1 MNKKLIA
8 LAVAGACV
16 APAAMAQTANPVT
29 LYGRVHAT
37 FESVEA
43 TAGTFAATGGA
54 ANAAQVRRNRVSDQ
68 ASLLGV
74 RGTEDLGGG
83 LKAFFQLE
91 TGFKPDENNT
101 TFAVRNSGVGLQ
113 GGWGSL
119 LLGRWDTPYKTVT
132 TAIDPYGDVTLG
144 GWIAAMNGAGMN
156 GLTGANALDRR
167 DQNVVQY
174 WSPSWGGVAVRLSY
188 AANEGRTSANCAGRP
203 AAPVQG
209 CNPRSNGAS
218 VSYTGGPVYVAYA
231 IHQLKDQPT
240 NSLQFTLNAAGTA
253 VTAVAFPTL
262 TPLKMT
268 GNELVGTFTF
278 GPIKIGGAYEK
289 IKRGDTGVALVT
301 GNVTGFSDRKAWAA
315 NIVATFGNNQI
326 IFQYQKAQDGGV
338 RVQGAPGIAIF
349 VTEPTC
355 KVMSPGYQYN
365 FSRRTFFLAQYT
377 KIDNNVTGTCN
388 FAANPLTPVLGAD
401 YKGVSLGLRH
411 IF

>member
-43 TAGTFAATGGA
+43 TAGTFATV
-54 ANAAQVRRNRVSDQ
+54 NPAQVRRNRVSDQ

-91 TGFKPDENNT
+91 TAFKPDENNT
-101 TFAVRNSGVGLQ
+101 TFAARNSGVGLQ

-144 GWIAAMNGAGMN
+144 GWTAAMNGAGSY
-156 GLTGANALDRR
+156 GLAGSAVLDRR

-174 WSPSWGGVAVRLSY
+174 WSPSWGGFAFRLSY
-188 AANEGRTSANCAGRP
+188 SANEARSSSPCAGRP
-203 AAPVQG
+203 AG
-209 CNPRSNGAS
+209 TTCNPLSQGAS

-231 IHQLKDQPT
+231 YHELKDQPT
-240 NSLQFTLNAAGTA
+240 NSLQLTINSAGA

-262 TPLKMT
+262 TPPKQT
-268 GNELVGTFTF
+268 GNEIVGTFTF
-278 GPIKIGGAYEK
+278 GPIKLGAAYEK
-289 IKRGDTGVALVT
+289 IKRGSSGVTPAALLVT
-301 GNVTGFSDRKAWAA
+301 SFADRKAWAA
-315 NIVATFGNNQI
+315 NVVWTFGNNQL

-338 RVQGAPGIAIF
+338 QVQGTPALAIN
-349 VTEPTC
+349 VLQPTC

-377 KIDNNVTGTCN
+377 KIDNNATGTCN
-388 FAANPLTPVLGAD
+388 FSSNPLAASMGAD
-401 YKGVSLGLRH
+401 YKGISLGLRH